1 MPIEKLGNDKY
12 SSIVLDIIGIKSIL
26 CIIMNILEPFANLA
40 ITVIEIECF
49 HLAFVIAL
57 NIIISYKNITRCI
70 NQKDMLDMF

>member
-1 MPIEKLGNDKY
+1 
-12 SSIVLDIIGIKSIL
+12 
-26 CIIMNILEPFANLA
+26 MNILEPFANLT
-40 ITVIEIECF
+40 ITVELVEIECF